1 MKLPEFP
8 TMDLGASINWMVN
21 GFTSLVSS
29 NAALVIG
36 AGLAMAFLPMAIQKI
51 KSFGKKAVK

>member
-1 MKLPEFP
+1 MTLPAFP
-8 TMDLGASINWMVN
+8 TMDLASSVTWMVE
-21 GFTSLVSS
+21 GFTGLVSS